1 VTSVSARQFTAVRV
15 DRAWQDDR
23 MTNDTT
29 LRSVT
34 SIIPAVETVEGEGMI
49 VRRPF
54 PTAEVSLIDPFLLL
68 DHLGPVVHG
77 PGEAKG
83 TPNHPHRGFE
93 TVTYFIDGG
102 FEHRD
107 SLGNEGHLGP
117 GSVQWMTAGSGV
129 IHSEKPDADTR
140 ANGGPVHGFQLWVNL
155 RAQDKMI
162 PPRYQD
168 IPAEDLPVVETDGVW
183 AKVIA
188 GSALGATSP
197 VNTHSPVTYVHARIQ
212 PGASIEIPAPMEH
225 TALVY
230 VVQGAVMVGS
240 TDVAVNEAHMAYFA
254 NDGTAVTVH
263 VPAAASRIGDVL
275 ILIGEPLREPVA
287 RYGPFVMNTREEILQ
302 AFADYDAGTF
312 AQPVS

>member
-1 VTSVSARQFTAVRV
+1 
-15 DRAWQDDR
+15 
-23 MTNDTT
+23 MPEDTT
-29 LRSVT
+29 TPRSVT
-34 SIIPAVETVEGEGMI
+34 YVIPAVETVEGEGMI
-49 VRRPF
+49 VRRPL
-54 PTAEVSLIDPFLLL
+54 PTAEISLIDPFLLL

-83 TPNHPHRGFE
+83 TPDHPHRGFE

-155 RAQDKMI
+155 RAADKMI

-168 IPAEDLPVVETDGVW
+168 VSAEQLPVVERDGVW

-188 GSALGATSP
+188 GSALGVTSP
-197 VNTHSPVTYVHARIQ
+197 VQTHSPVTYVHARVQ
-212 PGASIEIPAPMEH
+212 PGHAIEIPAPMDH

-230 VVQGAVMVGS
+230 VVQGAVLVGAHD
-240 TDVAVNEAHMAYFA
+240 TPLDEAHLAFLT
-254 NDGTAVTVH
+254 NDGNAVTVS
-263 VPAAASRIGDVL
+263 VPAAASREGDVL
-275 ILIGEPLREPVA
+275 VLVGEPLREPVA

-302 AFADYDAGTF
+302 AFDDYNAGTL
-312 AQPVS
+312 AQPIS

>member
-1 VTSVSARQFTAVRV
+1 MDDTAT
-15 DRAWQDDR
+15 A
-23 MTNDTT
+23 
-29 LRSVT
+29 RSVAHVF
-34 SIIPAVETVEGEGMI
+34 PAIETIEGEGMI

-68 DHLGPVVHG
+68 DHLGPVLHG

-83 TPNHPHRGFE
+83 TPEHPHRGFE
-93 TVTYFIDGG
+93 TVSYFIDGG

-129 IHSEKPDADTR
+129 IHSEKPDAQTR

-155 RAQDKMI
+155 RAADKMI

-168 IPAEDLPVVETDGVW
+168 VQASELPVVEADGVW

-188 GSALGATSP
+188 GSALGVTSP
-197 VNTHSPVTYVHARIQ
+197 VQTHSPVTYVHARIK
-212 PGASIEIPAPMEH
+212 PGHAIEIPAPMDH

-230 VVQGAVMVGS
+230 VVDGAALVG
-240 TDVAVNEAHMAYFA
+240 A
-254 NDGTAVTVH
+254 NDTPIDEANLAFLTNDGNAVTVS
-263 VPAAASRIGDVL
+263 VPAAASRDGDVL
-275 ILIGEPLREPVA
+275 VLIGEPLREPVA
-287 RYGPFVMNTREEILQ
+287 RYGPFVMNTREEIIQ
-302 AFADYDAGTF
+302 AFDDYNAGTF
-312 AQPVS
+312 TQPAT